1 MPAVDAL
8 VCFAL
13 YAANRTTTQA
23 YRVLLEP
30 WNLTYPQYIALVTLW
45 GDGEQ
50 TVRSLG
56 EALQLDSGTLSPM
69 LARMEDAGYI
79 TRTRGGDD
87 ERVVTVGLTERG
99 HAMRDELAHVP
110 QCIAYGAGLTDADS
124 ARELI
129 DALNQLTEAMKSLRD
144 QPDTVLDAVGGPRR
158 LRPKTTARRRS
169 A

>member
-30 WNLTYPQYIALVTLW
+30 FDLTYPQYIALVTLW
-45 GDGEQ
+45 ADGEQ
-50 TVRSLG
+50 TVKSLG

-69 LARMEDAGYI
+69 LARMETAGYV
-79 TRTRGGDD
+79 TRTRSSRD
-87 ERVVTVGLTERG
+87 ERVVTVSLTERG
-99 HAMRDELAHVP
+99 IALREELAHVP
-110 QCIAYGAGLTDADS
+110 RCIAAGAGFADLNDARS
-124 ARELI
+124 LI
-129 DALNQLTEAMKSLRD
+129 DALHRLTEAMKDLRD
-144 QPDTVLDAVGGPRR
+144 HPDAVLASVGTPR
-158 LRPKTTARRRS
+158 PS

>member
-45 GDGEQ
+45 SDGDQ
-50 TVRSLG
+50 TVGSLG

-69 LARMEDAGYI
+69 LARMEDAGYVV
-79 TRTRGGDD
+79 RRRSEED
-87 ERVVTVGLTERG
+87 ERVVAVTLTDRG
-99 HAMRDELAHVP
+99 REMREELAHVP

-124 ARELI
+124 ARELV
-129 DALNQLTEAMKSLRD
+129 DALHQLTDAMKSLRD
-144 QPDTVLDAVGGPRR
+144 QPDAVLSAVGAPAR
-158 LRPKTTARRRS
+158 RPKTTARRRS

>member
-1 MPAVDAL
+1 MPAVDSL

-45 GDGEQ
+45 NDGPQ
-50 TVRSLG
+50 TVSGLG

-69 LARMEDAGYI
+69 LARMEGAGYV
-79 TRTRGGDD
+79 TRSRSADD
-87 ERVVTVGLTERG
+87 ERVVTVALTTRG
-99 HAMRDELAHVP
+99 AALRDELTHVP
-110 QCIAYGAGLTDADS
+110 RCIAAGAGLTDADS

-129 DALNQLTEAMKSLRD
+129 DALHQLTEAMKSLRD
-144 QPDTVLDAVGGPRR
+144 HPDTVLDAVGAPRR
-158 LRPKTTARRRS
+158 RA
-169 A
+169 

>member
-45 GDGEQ
+45 GDGDQ
-50 TVRSLG
+50 TVKSLG

-69 LARMEDAGYI
+69 LARMESAGYVRRDR
-79 TRTRGGDD
+79 RTDD
-87 ERVVTVGLTERG
+87 ERVVTVSLTERG
-99 HAMRDELAHVP
+99 REMRDELAHVP
-110 QCIAYGAGLTDADS
+110 RCIAVGSGIPDADS
-124 ARELI
+124 AHELI
-129 DALNQLTEAMKSLRD
+129 RALHQLTVAMRDLRD
-144 QPDTVLDAVGGPRR
+144 HPQTVLDVAAETIR
-158 LRPKTTARRRS
+158 A
-169 A
+169 

>member
-45 GDGEQ
+45 ADGEQ
-50 TVRSLG
+50 TVKTLG

-69 LARMEDAGYI
+69 LSRMETAGLL
-79 TRTRGGDD
+79 TRSRGADD
-87 ERVVTVGLTERG
+87 ERLVTVALTERG
-99 HAMRDELAHVP
+99 ASLRGELSHVP
-110 QCIAYGAGLTDADS
+110 RCIAAGAGFTDADS

-129 DALNQLTEAMKSLRD
+129 DALHQLTEAMKDLRD
-144 QPDTVLDAVGGPRR
+144 HPDTVLAAVGAPPR
-158 LRPKTTARRRS
+158 AV
-169 A
+169 

>member
-45 GDGEQ
+45 VDGEQ
-50 TVRSLG
+50 TVSSLG

-69 LARMEDAGYI
+69 LARMESAGLV
-79 TRTRGGDD
+79 TRTRRADD
-87 ERVVTVGLTERG
+87 ERVVTVALTERG
-99 HAMRDELAHVP
+99 HELRSELAHIP
-110 QCIAYGAGLTDADS
+110 RCIAAGSGLTDADS

-129 DALNQLTEAMKSLRD
+129 DALHQLTEAMKDLRD
-144 QPDTVLDAVGGPRR
+144 NPGTALTAAG
-158 LRPKTTARRRS
+158 ARRPT

>member
-1 MPAVDAL
+1 MPAVDHL

-45 GDGEQ
+45 TDGDQ
-50 TVRSLG
+50 SVTSLG

-69 LARMEDAGYI
+69 LARMEAAGYV
-79 TRTRGGDD
+79 TRTRRSAD
-87 ERVVTVGLTERG
+87 ERVVTVSLTPRG
-99 HAMRDELAHVP
+99 TALRTELAHVP
-110 QCIAYGAGLTDADS
+110 RCIAAGSGLPDLDS

-129 DALNQLTEAMKSLRD
+129 DALHQLTEAMKDLRD
-144 QPDTVLDAVGGPRR
+144 HPEPVIAASRAPR
-158 LRPKTTARRRS
+158 TTA
-169 A
+169 

>member
-1 MPAVDAL
+1 MPAVDQL

-23 YRVLLEP
+23 YRALLEP

-45 GDGEQ
+45 NDGDQ
-50 TVRSLG
+50 TVGSLG

-69 LARMEDAGYI
+69 LARMESAGYL
-79 TRTRGGDD
+79 TRSRRADD
-87 ERVVTVGLTERG
+87 ERVVSVTLTDRG
-99 HAMRDELAHVP
+99 TELRTELAHIP
-110 QCIAYGAGLTDADS
+110 QCIAAGSGITDADS

-129 DALNQLTEAMKSLRD
+129 DALHQLTEAMKGLRD
-144 QPDTVLDAVGGPRR
+144 HPDEVRDADA
-158 LRPKTTARRRS
+158 ARHP

>member
-1 MPAVDAL
+1 MPAVDQL

-23 YRVLLEP
+23 YRALLEP

-45 GDGEQ
+45 SDGEQ
-50 TVRSLG
+50 TVGSLG

-69 LARMEDAGYI
+69 LARMENAGYL
-79 TRTRGGDD
+79 TRTRRTDD
-87 ERVVTVGLTERG
+87 ERVVTVSLTERG
-99 HAMRDELAHVP
+99 NALRTELAHVP
-110 QCIAYGAGLTDADS
+110 RCIAAGSGLTDASS

-129 DALNQLTEAMKSLRD
+129 DALHRLTDAMKDLRD
-144 QPDTVLDAVGGPRR
+144 HPDDVRDADA
-158 LRPKTTARRRS
+158 ARHP

>member
-45 GDGEQ
+45 VDGEQ
-50 TVRSLG
+50 TVSSLG

-69 LARMEDAGYI
+69 LARMETAGLV
-79 TRTRGGDD
+79 TRTRRADD
-87 ERVVTVGLTERG
+87 ERVVGVALTERG
-99 HAMRDELAHVP
+99 HELRGELAHIP
-110 QCIAYGAGLTDADS
+110 RCIAAGSGLTDADS

-129 DALNQLTEAMKSLRD
+129 DALHQLTEAMKDLRD
-144 QPDTVLDAVGGPRR
+144 HPGAVLAAADTRRPR
-158 LRPKTTARRRS
+158 A
-169 A
+169 

>member
-1 MPAVDAL
+1 MPTVDHL

-45 GDGEQ
+45 NDGEQ
-50 TVRSLG
+50 TVGSLG
-56 EALQLDSGTLSPM
+56 DALQLDSGTLSPM
-69 LARMEDAGYI
+69 LSRMENAGYL
-79 TRTRGGDD
+79 TRTRRADD
-87 ERVVTVGLTERG
+87 ERVVAVTLTDRGLELRT
-99 HAMRDELAHVP
+99 ELAHVP
-110 QCIAYGAGLTDADS
+110 RCIAAGSGLADADS

-129 DALNQLTEAMKSLRD
+129 DALHQLTEAMKDLRD
-144 QPDTVLDAVGGPRR
+144 HPDDVRDADA
-158 LRPKTTARRRS
+158 ARHS

>member
-30 WNLTYPQYIALVTLW
+30 FDLTYPQYIALVTLW
-45 GDGEQ
+45 ADGEQ
-50 TVRSLG
+50 TVKSLG

-69 LARMEDAGYI
+69 LARMEAAGYV
-79 TRTRGGDD
+79 TRTRASRD
-87 ERVVTVGLTERG
+87 ERVVTVALTDRG
-99 HAMRDELAHVP
+99 VALRDDLAHVP
-110 QCIAYGAGLTDADS
+110 RCIAAGAGFTDADD

-129 DALNQLTEAMKSLRD
+129 DALHRLTDAMKDLRD
-144 QPDTVLDAVGGPRR
+144 HPDAVLASVGAPR
-158 LRPKTTARRRS
+158 PS

>member
-1 MPAVDAL
+1 MPAVDQL

-23 YRVLLEP
+23 YRALLEP

-45 GDGEQ
+45 NDGEQ
-50 TVRSLG
+50 TVGSLG

-69 LARMEDAGYI
+69 LARMENAGYL
-79 TRTRGGDD
+79 TRARRADD
-87 ERVVTVGLTERG
+87 ERVVTVALTERG
-99 HAMRDELAHVP
+99 TALRAELAHVP
-110 QCIAYGAGLTDADS
+110 RCIVAGSGLADAAS

-129 DALNQLTEAMKSLRD
+129 DALHQLTEAMKDLRD
-144 QPDTVLDAVGGPRR
+144 HPDDARAADA
-158 LRPKTTARRRS
+158 ARTG

>member
-45 GDGEQ
+45 NDGEQ
-50 TVRSLG
+50 TVGSLG

-69 LARMEDAGYI
+69 LARMEASGYVV
-79 TRTRGGDD
+79 RRRDDDD
-87 ERVVTVGLTERG
+87 ERVVIVSLTARG
-99 HAMRDELAHVP
+99 VEMREELAHVP

-129 DALNQLTEAMKSLRD
+129 DALHQLTEAMKGLRD
-144 QPDTVLDAVGGPRR
+144 QPDTVFAALGAPRR
-158 LRPKTTARRRS
+158 AKAASRRRS

>member
-13 YAANRTTTQA
+13 YAANRTTAQA

-50 TVRSLG
+50 TVSSLG

-69 LARMEDAGYI
+69 LARMEANGLL
-79 TRTRGGDD
+79 TRTRDRDD
-87 ERVVTVGLTERG
+87 ERVVTVTLTGRG
-99 HAMRDELAHVP
+99 DELRAELAHVP
-110 QCIAYGAGLTDADS
+110 RCIAAGAGLTDADS

-129 DALNQLTEAMKSLRD
+129 DALHQLTEAMRDLRD
-144 QPDTVLDAVGGPRR
+144 HPDTVLAAAGIPRPR
-158 LRPKTTARRRS
+158 A
-169 A
+169 